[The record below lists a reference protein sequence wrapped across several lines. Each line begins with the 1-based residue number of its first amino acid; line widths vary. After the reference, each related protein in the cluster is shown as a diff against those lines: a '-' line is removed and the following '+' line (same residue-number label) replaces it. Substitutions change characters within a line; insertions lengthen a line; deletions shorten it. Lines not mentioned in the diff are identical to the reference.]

1 MNKSQGTTVGA
12 VLLAALM
19 FRPVNHENQLKSPA
33 EDSQGQVSLP
43 GKPVSGNGPWLA
55 SCEYWAPER
64 LAPEESEDTDAIDV
78 ALNEAR
84 GKISGDLKAAK
95 EHAECNDPKN
105 KWGVPFSKDDRSD
118 LKITAV
124 IATLPDPIHTSM
136 PFSFDR
142 TIDALMEAAA
152 DNGYVSNYYWL
163 PWQREP
169 AKAKGD
175 ETPRTKKR
183 GQQEIE
189 PGLIIFKPVDKE
201 GEDFHSA
208 LYLFL
213 VGESPSS
220 GIDGYQ
226 IARAFKYERELRE
239 SGAAISTSTKAKPI
253 TTTGEQLVPPESC
266 NPSEHKPTSNDVTI
280 IGPSYSGSAAS
291 LRRAIDF
298 ELRNR
303 KDFPCVVARGVT
315 GTELAGNQMT
325 AGSDANVLCSGG
337 RIDYATFVN
346 DSANEENLVEDLIA
360 RSSGSKVAVL
370 IEDGTTFGKAFKTKE
385 EERSNPA
392 EQKQSKQG
400 DVAHP
405 KRASYSATEPSKP
418 MGRSDQCAR
427 IKPPPVAGLS
437 ENTDSIKS
445 GRNLILVSF
454 PRGISSLRNAQTEKK
469 SSIGIGAS
477 NASPSPY
484 LSLTLTDANN
494 FNSDSVPQL
503 SQELSP
509 ISQEAQL
516 MTIQRQLQRY
526 RARYVVIEATNV
538 LDQLFLAQFLHRAL
552 PDTELELPGAD
563 LLFERE
569 IDDVPFIGAVTTGPY
584 HLMGLSNPSLPGNG
598 GRAFSDWGTEAYY
611 NAASF
616 ILWNRNPDGAHD
628 TLLPIAGF
636 QNVLRDGR
644 KHVVPPVWMTVVG
657 SDGYYPLGVFEE
669 RNQHWNPL
677 RNLNLSSEQGD
688 KVRISIYPSLWWD
701 FLCVFVM
708 LLCVLH
714 TVTILIANYWS
725 PLTRDLDVRQNDQ
738 PHRRSMYINIGT
750 ITLFCMSF
758 VVAWPLVPCTRILKL
773 DGWSWILGAMTL
785 VSGTTAVGA
794 TLSRTWS
801 YKIAPLSVGGDRRYY
816 NFFNLLAVLTG
827 ISLVGLWV
835 WSCGPG
841 WWSDSRSFSGV
852 FFAYRCINPT
862 NGVSPLVP
870 ILLLLFSWF
879 LWSIF
884 QTLRLRFSNCNRPRL
899 PDALDGV
906 TSYPLYVS
914 DARLNRCQDFQDN
927 CLYCNIESLLITRT
941 FVQRFFGT
949 PEKKLIA
956 GRVLSVAYVLLF
968 LLTTLLLHVRSV
980 DRIVWGSRG
989 WPIPYEFLVTALF
1002 FPLLTIALA
1011 GWLRMIFIWS
1021 AMKRGLLQPL
1031 ETQPIRFAFERLNS
1045 SGWMSMFRQSG
1056 LREQW
1061 RDMARSTESMR
1072 QIVNDEDL
1080 LDYSCP
1086 TPCKFRDYPE
1096 DENELAK
1103 IDKEMN
1109 KEVAAL
1115 VALMAGK
1122 SNVQPCPTPRCE
1134 NFDEEG
1140 SSSQRGSLNHMYALE
1155 TFYAKFAKELLSRV
1169 LIPYWKEHR
1178 SGLVDGRDPGTHLTT
1193 DDPHLLEGT
1202 TDAHDPEPHCIRA
1215 AEEFLVI
1222 RYVSL
1227 IRAVLVN
1234 LRYLMTFISMV
1245 FVFATIAWNSYPFQP
1260 RQIIDWI
1267 FTLLLG
1273 ILGMGVVWV
1282 FAQMYRDPILSRITH
1297 TRPNE
1302 LGWEF
1307 YVRIASFG
1315 IVPLLTW
1322 LAYNYPEIGGTIFNI
1337 IQPNVEVMK

>member
-33 EDSQGQVSLP
+33 EDSQGQMSLP

-64 LAPEESEDTDAIDV
+64 FAPEESEDTDAIDV
-78 ALNEAR
+78 ELKENS
-84 GKISGDLKAAK
+84 GKISGGLTAK
-95 EHAECNDPKN
+95 REHAECNDSNN
-105 KWGVPFSKDDRSD
+105 KWGLPFSKNDRSD

-142 TIDALMEAAA
+142 TIDVLMEAAA
-152 DNGYVSNYYWL
+152 DNEYVSNYYWL
-163 PWQREP
+163 PWGRES
-169 AKAKGD
+169 AKAKGN
-175 ETPRTKKR
+175 EAPHTNKR

-201 GEDFHSA
+201 GKDFHSA

-226 IARAFKYERELRE
+226 MERAFKYEKELRE
-239 SGAAISTSTKAKPI
+239 SGAAISTSTKADPEV
-253 TTTGEQLVPPESC
+253 TRWNQPTSAESC
-266 NPSEHKPTSNDVTI
+266 DSATRKPASKDITM
-280 IGPSYSGSAAS
+280 IGPTFSGSAAS

-298 ELRNR
+298 ELKSRR
-303 KDFPCVVARGVT
+303 DSPCVVARGVT
-315 GTELAGNQMT
+315 STDVAHNQMT
-325 AGSDANVLCSGG
+325 SGSGSNVAYSENK
-337 RIDYATFVN
+337 IDYDTFLN
-346 DSANEENLVEDLIA
+346 GSQDEENLVEDLIK
-360 RSSGSKVAVL
+360 RSSGSRVAIL
-370 IEDGTTFGKAFKTKE
+370 IEDGTTFGEAMKSTE
-385 EERSNPA
+385 EP
-392 EQKQSKQG
+392 KQG
-400 DVAHP
+400 NAKLAEGPSSSKNACDT
-405 KRASYSATEPSKP
+405 RADEKKGPAKK
-418 MGRSDQCAR
+418 D
-427 IKPPPVAGLS
+427 K
-437 ENTDSIKS
+437 K
-445 GRNLILVSF
+445 NLVVIRF
-454 PRGISSLRNAQTEKK
+454 PRGISSLRNAETEKK
-469 SSIGIGAS
+469 SSGEMGDRTS
-477 NASPSPY
+477 SPSPY

-494 FNSDSVPQL
+494 FNSDDVPQL
-503 SQELSP
+503 SRELSP

-516 MTIQRQLQRY
+516 MAIQHQLRRY
-526 RARYVVIEATNV
+526 RARYVVIESTNV
-538 LDQLFLAQFLHRAL
+538 LDQLFLGQFLHRAL
-552 PDTELELPGAD
+552 PDTELVFPGAD

-569 IDDVPFIGAVTTGPY
+569 IDDAPFIGAVTTGPY
-584 HLMGLSNPSLPGNG
+584 PLMGLSNPGKPEYG

-616 ILWNRNPDGAHD
+616 TLWRRKSDEKDD
-628 TLLPIAGF
+628 TSLPIAGF
-636 QNVLRDGR
+636 QNILQSGR
-644 KHVVPPVWMTVVG
+644 KHVVPPKWVTVVG
-657 SDGYYPLGVFEE
+657 SDGYYPLGFFEDTK
-669 RNQHWNPL
+669 QSWNPL
-677 RNLNLSSEQGD
+677 QRLDLSSETEGPRV
-688 KVRISIYPSLWWD
+688 KLSLYPSLWWD

-708 LLCVLH
+708 LFCILH

-725 PLTRDLDVRQNDQ
+725 PLTRDLDVKQNDQ

-758 VVAWPLVPCTRILKL
+758 VVTWPLVSCTRILNI
-773 DGWSWILGAMTL
+773 DPWNWILGAMTL
-785 VSGTTAVGA
+785 ASGIAALWA
-794 TLSRTWS
+794 TLTRTWP
-801 YKIAPLSVGGDRRYY
+801 YKIAPSSVGSDGFYY
-816 NFFNLLAVLTG
+816 NFFNLLAVVTG
-827 ISLVGLWV
+827 ISVIGFWI

-841 WWSDSRSFSGV
+841 WWSANGSFSGV
-852 FFAYRCINPT
+852 FFAYRCLNPT
-862 NGVSPLVP
+862 NEVSPLVP
-870 ILLLLFSWF
+870 ILLLLLSWF
-879 LWSIF
+879 VWSIF

-899 PDALDGV
+899 PEWFDGG
-906 TSYPLYVS
+906 TSYPLFVS
-914 DARLNRCQDFQDN
+914 DNALNGCGDFRDN
-927 CLYCNIESLLITRT
+927 CLYCNVECLLITRE
-941 FVQRFFGT
+941 FVKRFFDT
-949 PEKKLIA
+949 AEKKRVA
-956 GRVLSVAYVLLF
+956 GRVLLIVYIFLF
-968 LLTTLLLHVRSV
+968 LLATLLLHVRSV

-1011 GWLRMIFIWS
+1011 GWLRMVFIWS
-1021 AMKRGLLQPL
+1021 SIKRGLLQQL
-1031 ETQPIRFAFERLNS
+1031 ENLPIRFAFDRLKS

-1072 QIVNDEDL
+1072 QIVNDEEL

-1086 TPCKFRDYPE
+1086 KPRRFHEYPE

-1103 IDKEMN
+1103 IEKKLNVEITALIDLLK
-1109 KEVAAL
+1109 KKSDVA
-1115 VALMAGK
+1115 
-1122 SNVQPCPTPRCE
+1122 PCPKVRCE
-1134 NFDEEG
+1134 SFDEEG
-1140 SSSQRGSLNHMYALE
+1140 SSTTRGGLNHMYAIE
-1155 TFYAKFAKELLSRV
+1155 TLYAKFAKELLMRV

-1178 SGLVDGRDPGTHLTT
+1178 SGLVDGNDTGTHMMT
-1193 DDPHLLEGT
+1193 DDPHLLEGSGDT
-1202 TDAHDPEPHCIRA
+1202 KANTCEPHFIRA

-1267 FTLLLG
+1267 FTLMLLV
-1273 ILGMGVVWV
+1273 LGMGVVWV

-1307 YVRIASFG
+1307 YLRVASFG
-1315 IVPLLTW
+1315 VVPLLTW
-1322 LAYNYPEIGGTIFNI
+1322 FAYNYPEIGGTIFNI